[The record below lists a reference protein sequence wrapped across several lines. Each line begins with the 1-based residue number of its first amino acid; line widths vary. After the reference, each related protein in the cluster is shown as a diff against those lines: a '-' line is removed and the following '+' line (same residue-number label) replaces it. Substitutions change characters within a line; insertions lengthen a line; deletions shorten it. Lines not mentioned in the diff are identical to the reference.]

1 MRAVVNKKCSIASLP
16 DFWRNSGFHLLERD
30 AAGRLRVTDDF
41 LRAYYLRPEIHP
53 VEESG
58 EHERALHASLM
69 ARPTRGV
76 SDEELEKIE
85 DADARDNYRV
95 LLKFRDR
102 LLQAGTVEGCYMSL
116 FRGKVD
122 VPPMFIDQL
131 AHVILRNVLD
141 GAADPLEARAGE
153 IFFREQKATIKD
165 GHVLLADLETVEMH
179 AAGSR
184 YGSIGRL
191 IVEARAEIASVEL
204 DVLERANAEVYWSR
218 DSRHDTVVSL
228 AYGRPALDAFARVVE
243 KWVAHFLG
251 MKVSVRPIRA
261 IEEPRWAWHV
271 GLDAESTAIL
281 NELWSGS
288 QVDAG
293 RMRNILAL
301 FSLQFDDPA
310 AMRREI
316 AGRAV
321 YLALSAHDGVV
332 RMKPQ
337 NLLTNLPLNEA

>member
-1 MRAVVNKKCSIASLP
+1 MA

-30 AAGRLRVTDDF
+30 AAGRLRITDDF
-41 LRAYYLRPEIHP
+41 LRAYLLRPEIHP

-58 EHERALHASLM
+58 PAERALHASLM
-69 ARPTRGV
+69 AEPRRRVP
-76 SDEELEKIE
+76 EAELEALE
-85 DADARDNYRV
+85 DKDVRDNYRI
-95 LLKFRDR
+95 LLRWLGR
-102 LLQAGTVEGCYMSL
+102 LAQAGTVEGAYMAL
-116 FRGKVD
+116 FKGAID

-141 GAADPLEARAGE
+141 GTEDALRLRAGE
-153 IFFREQKATIKD
+153 LFYREQKTTIKD

-179 AAGSR
+179 ASGQR

-191 IVEARAEIASVEL
+191 IVEAQGELGSADL
-204 DVLERANAEVYWSR
+204 DVLDRANAGLYWER
-218 DSRHDTVVSL
+218 ESRHDTVVSFT
-228 AYGRPALDAFARVVE
+228 YGRAALDAFARVIE
-243 KWVAHFLG
+243 RWIQHFLA
-251 MKVSVRPIRA
+251 VEVRVKPIRQ

-271 GLDAESTAIL
+271 GLDAESSAIL
-281 NELWSGS
+281 NELWAGN

-301 FSLQFDDPA
+301 FSLQFEEPA
-310 AMRREI
+310 AMRADL

-321 YLALSAHDGVV
+321 YLALAAEDGVV

-337 NLLTNLPLNEA
+337 NLLLNLPLHEA